1 MEMALVMKVL
11 ISLREFQIIELVSIG
26 LKNREIAEKLEI
38 TKRTV
43 DTHMTRIL
51 AKTKTKSRTTL
62 VINLLENQLE
72 IYVRNKIDKEEIRQF
87 I

>member
-1 MEMALVMKVL
+1 MLKVL
-11 ISLREFQIIELVSIG
+11 ISKREFQIIELVSIG

-51 AKTKTKSRTTL
+51 AKTESRNRTTL
-62 VINLLENQLE
+62 VSNILENKLE
-72 IYVRNKIDKEEIRQF
+72 IYVRNKSDKKEIRQF

>member
-1 MEMALVMKVL
+1 MLKVL

-43 DTHMTRIL
+43 DTHMSRIL
-51 AKTKTKSRTTL
+51 KKTESRNRTTL
-62 VINLLENQLE
+62 VSNILENELE
-72 IYVRNKIDKEEIRQF
+72 IYVRNKSDKKEIRQF